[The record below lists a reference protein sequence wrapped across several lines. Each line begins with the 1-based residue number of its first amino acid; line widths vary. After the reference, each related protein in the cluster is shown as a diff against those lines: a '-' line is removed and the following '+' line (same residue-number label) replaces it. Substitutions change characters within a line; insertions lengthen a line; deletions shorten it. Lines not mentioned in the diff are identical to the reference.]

1 MTAAAIEWLSELV
14 RYRELFFF
22 LVWRDVKIRYK
33 QTILGASWA
42 ILQPFFLM
50 VVFSFIFGRVA
61 KVDTEGVPYQVFSY
75 AALVPWT
82 YFQYAVPLAGNS
94 LISNTGLISKV
105 YFPRAIIPASSALSG
120 IIDFAIASVML
131 VALMIYFHIP
141 FTVELLLWPVLLL
154 PLVVFTTAVGM
165 LFAALN
171 VKFRDIKYTIPF
183 FMQAMLFLT
192 PVAYPASAV
201 PERWAWLHYLNPLAG
216 IVDAFRAAVLPT
228 RTIVWGD
235 LGIAIGLIAV
245 LFTVAAVYFYRTE
258 RSFADLI

>member
-1 MTAAAIEWLSELV
+1 MSAAIEWLSEFV

-33 QTILGASWA
+33 QTVLGASWA

-61 KVDTEGVPYQVFSY
+61 KVDTEGWPYPIFSY
-75 AALVPWT
+75 ATLVPWT

-94 LISNTGLISKV
+94 LIQNTGLISKV

-120 IIDFAIASVML
+120 IVDFAVASGML
-131 VALMIYFHIP
+131 VALMVYFHVP
-141 FTVELLLWPVLLL
+141 FTAELLLWPLLLL

-183 FMQAMLFLT
+183 FMQAMLFLS
-192 PVAYPASAV
+192 PVAYPTSAV
-201 PERWAWLHYLNPLAG
+201 PQKWSFLHYLNPLAG
-216 IVDAFRAAVLPT
+216 ILDAFRAAVLPS
-228 RTIVWGD
+228 RTISWGE
-235 LGIAIGLIAV
+235 LGIAVGATLV
-245 LFTVAAVYFYRTE
+245 LFTIASVYFYRTE